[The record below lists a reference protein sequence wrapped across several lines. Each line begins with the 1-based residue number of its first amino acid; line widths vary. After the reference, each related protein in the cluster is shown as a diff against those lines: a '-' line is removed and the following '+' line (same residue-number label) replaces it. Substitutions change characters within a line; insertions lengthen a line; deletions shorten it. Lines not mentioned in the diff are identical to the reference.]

1 MNTPLLKQSGHF
13 NNIAQYLYLLSEAPA
28 SHLPELA
35 GVLYFRRIYSAYNRI
50 IKKGDFKMKLFI
62 MNVLLFIEELRQE
75 KLEKE
80 EFYKVEEI
88 YI

>member
-1 MNTPLLKQSGHF
+1 MNTLLSKQSGHF
-13 NNIAQYLYLLSEAPA
+13 NKIAQYLYLLSEAPA

-50 IKKGDFKMKLFI
+50 IRKETFKMRTLI
-62 MNVLLFIEELRQE
+62 MNVLLIIEELRQE
-75 KLEKE
+75 KIEKE
-80 EFYKVEEI
+80 TFFEVEEI

>member
-1 MNTPLLKQSGHF
+1 MHLNK
-13 NNIAQYLYLLSEAPA
+13 AQYLYLLSEAPA

-50 IKKGDFKMKLFI
+50 IKKGDFNMFKLRLFI
-62 MNVLLFIEELRQE
+62 GLIIDELKWR
-75 KLEKE
+75 KE
-80 EFYKVEEI
+80 IDEFEVEEI